1 MHLTTHTDYA
11 LRVLIYLALAGE
23 RRGTAGDIARA
34 YGISVNHL
42 MKVCHHL
49 AHGGWVEAKRG
60 RNGGL
65 RLRHSPEDIV
75 IGQVIRDM
83 ESGFELVACQGDRCT
98 CTIASHC
105 RLRDMVGR
113 ALEAFLGELDRYTLS
128 DLLAADLS
136 AGLERRLF
144 TE

>member
-1 MHLTTHTDYA
+1 MRLTTHTDYA

-23 RRGTAGDIARA
+23 RRVTAGNIARA

-49 AHGGWVEAKRG
+49 SHSGWVEAKRG

-65 RLRHSPEDIV
+65 RLRRSPEDIV

-83 ESGFELVACQGDRCT
+83 ETGFELVVCQGDRCT
-98 CTIASHC
+98 CTIASHR

-136 AGLERRLF
+136 ERLERRLF
-144 TE
+144 AE